1 MKKLLLLAV
10 LAFGM
15 SVSAQEK
22 SSVGVFRGSDNSY
35 GLELTNNYDSVIVGL
50 GVSHALNTVNNNNIG
65 VFTLAGYQWKELRL
79 VSRLGAS
86 NYPVNGK
93 TFTYGGYA
101 GIQVTKNVALNI
113 GYDTNNKYTTG
124 LTFNL
129 N

>member
-15 SVSAQEK
+15 SVSAQDK
-22 SSVGVFRGSDNSY
+22 ASVGVFRGSDNSY
-35 GLELTNNYDSVIVGL
+35 GLELTNNYNSVIVGL
-50 GVSHALNTVNNNNIG
+50 GASHAINTVNDNNLG

-86 NYPVNGK
+86 NYPANGK

-101 GIQVTKNVALNI
+101 GIQVTKKVALNI

-124 LTFNL
+124 LTFKL